1 MKQEEIEKSITP
13 IFYGMHDTELL
24 ILNYVKSEL
33 RNLKIEYVIN
43 NNLFHLSSN
52 VNKFDDELL
61 FIQKKFPNCI
71 ICGSLALNLV
81 GILDRPIG
89 DIDILIDK
97 KEINFISSE
106 LVYHQSYNV
115 PYTFKNRLGCFDFYY
130 KKNIF
135 AQTKRFMVD
144 FYENINCNYIT
155 FNYKNKEIKIQ
166 NPIDIIG
173 SKVKVASNMNY
184 LPVKIYNDFNCFVN
198 FCK

>member
-1 MKQEEIEKSITP
+1 M
-13 IFYGMHDTELL
+13 FDTELL
-24 ILNYVKSEL
+24 ILNSVKSEL

-106 LVYHQSYNV
+106 LVYHQSY
-115 PYTFKNRLGCFDFYY
+115 DFYY

-135 AQTKRFMVD
+135 AQTKRFMVY

>member
-1 MKQEEIEKSITP
+1 M
-13 IFYGMHDTELL
+13 FDTELL

-115 PYTFKNRLGCFDFYY
+115 PYTFKNRLGCVDFYY

-166 NPIDIIG
+166 NPIDII
-173 SKVKVASNMNY
+173 SLKVKVASTISNNGH
-184 LPVKIYNDFNCFVN
+184 LPVKMYNDFNCFVN